1 MKNNDPTGNLDLIVA
16 EALDELVN
24 YLSDCFGEKWV
35 PNLQDMSLAFD
46 HIYQP
51 VPGFWGEFS
60 CEMISMALD
69 EACPDWSDTLSK
81 LGRNRFDDFL
91 VPVLQMLS
99 WRGFDEGV
107 AEKLLRLPV
116 EQRPTDAGGV
126 AEWINADAAKKLESN
141 PNCLFAQ
148 LNLALVRR
156 DTLVRAEGVLEY
168 ARRFAAVQ

>member
-1 MKNNDPTGNLDLIVA
+1 MKNTATKDLDLAVA
-16 EALDELVN
+16 EAFDELVS
-24 YLSDCFGEKWV
+24 YISERFGDGWV
-35 PNLQDMSLAFD
+35 PNLPELSTALD
-46 HIYQP
+46 HIYRP

-60 CEMISMALD
+60 CEMISLALD

-81 LGRNRFDDFL
+81 LGRDRFDDFL

-99 WRGFDEGV
+99 WRGLDEGV

-126 AEWINADAAKKLESN
+126 AEWINADAVKKLESN

-168 ARRFAAVQ
+168 ARRFAAAQ